1 MSGTLYLCATPIG
14 NLEDITF
21 RVINTLKEVDLIA
34 AEDTR
39 HSIKLLNHF
48 EIKTKMTSYHEYNR
62 VEKAKVLVK
71 QLQEGKDIALITDAG
86 TPGISDPGEELVR
99 QCHEAGITVT
109 ALPGACALIN
119 ALIISGQPTRRFCFE
134 AFLPSDKKERMI
146 MGHCSCCAHTHEC
159 APEKHIE
166 KKESIFAEYWKVGL
180 SFILL
185 ISGIIMNA
193 LELPFFR
200 EGYFSLIWYIV
211 AYLPVGLPVM
221 KEAWESMKDKDY
233 FSEFTL
239 MFVATLGAFYIGEY
253 PEGVA
258 VMLFY
263 SVGELF
269 QEKAVDKAKRNIGA
283 LLDVRPEEAAVVRD
297 GRVVIENPQ
306 NVKVGETIEIKTG
319 GRVPLDGMMLNE
331 VAAFNTAA
339 LTGESVPRSIRMGE
353 EVLAGMIVTDKVIRI
368 KVIRPFDK
376 SALARILELVQ
387 NASERKAPAEL
398 FIRKFARVYTPIV
411 IGLAVLI
418 VLLPFIYS
426 LITPQFLFTFNDWLY
441 RALVFLV
448 ISCPC
453 ALVVS
458 IPLGYFGGIGAAS
471 RLGILFKGGNYL
483 DAVTK
488 INTVVF
494 DKTGTLTKGTFEVQ
508 SCNCESGV
516 SEEELIRMIAS
527 VESSSTHPIAKA
539 VVNYAG
545 QRDIELSS
553 VTDSKEYAG
562 LGLEAA
568 VNGIQV
574 LAGNGRLLSKF
585 QIEYP
590 PELLSITDTIVVCA
604 IGNKYAGYLLLSDS
618 LKEDARIAIQNL
630 KALGIQNIQ
639 ILSGDKQSIVSNF
652 AEKLGISE
660 AYGDLLPDGKVKHL
674 EELRQHTENQV
685 AFVGDGMNDA
695 PVLALSNVGIAM
707 GGLGSDAAIETA
719 DVVIQTDQPS
729 KVAEAIKVGKL
740 TRRIVWQNISLAFG
754 VKLLVLILGAGGLA
768 TLWEAV
774 FADVGVCLLYTS
786 DAADEL

>member
-1 MSGTLYLCATPIG
+1 
-14 NLEDITF
+14 
-21 RVINTLKEVDLIA
+21 
-34 AEDTR
+34 
-39 HSIKLLNHF
+39 
-48 EIKTKMTSYHEYNR
+48 
-62 VEKAKVLVK
+62 
-71 QLQEGKDIALITDAG
+71 
-86 TPGISDPGEELVR
+86 
-99 QCHEAGITVT
+99 
-109 ALPGACALIN
+109 
-119 ALIISGQPTRRFCFE
+119 
-134 AFLPSDKKERMI
+134 

-200 EGYFSLIWYIV
+200 EGYFSLIWYVV

-297 GRVVIENPQ
+297 GRVIIENPQ

-545 QRDIELSS
+545 RRDIELSS

-774 FADVGVCLLYTS
+774 FADVGVALI
-786 DAADEL
+786 AIMNAVRIQKMIK

>member
-1 MSGTLYLCATPIG
+1 
-14 NLEDITF
+14 
-21 RVINTLKEVDLIA
+21 
-34 AEDTR
+34 
-39 HSIKLLNHF
+39 
-48 EIKTKMTSYHEYNR
+48 
-62 VEKAKVLVK
+62 
-71 QLQEGKDIALITDAG
+71 
-86 TPGISDPGEELVR
+86 
-99 QCHEAGITVT
+99 
-109 ALPGACALIN
+109 
-119 ALIISGQPTRRFCFE
+119 
-134 AFLPSDKKERMI
+134 MI

-200 EGYFSLIWYIV
+200 EGYFSLIWYVV

-283 LLDVRPEEAAVVRD
+283 LLDVSPEEAAVVRD
-297 GRVVIENPQ
+297 GRVIIENPQ
-306 NVKVGETIEIKTG
+306 NVKVGETIEIKIG

-426 LITPQFLFTFNDWLY
+426 LITPQFFFTFNDWLY

-545 QRDIELSS
+545 RRDIELSS

-590 PELLSITDTIVVCA
+590 PELLSVTDTIVVCA

-618 LKEDARIAIQNL
+618 LKEDAKIAIQNL

-774 FADVGVCLLYTS
+774 FADVGVALI
-786 DAADEL
+786 AIMNAVRIQKMIK

>member
-1 MSGTLYLCATPIG
+1 
-14 NLEDITF
+14 
-21 RVINTLKEVDLIA
+21 
-34 AEDTR
+34 
-39 HSIKLLNHF
+39 
-48 EIKTKMTSYHEYNR
+48 
-62 VEKAKVLVK
+62 
-71 QLQEGKDIALITDAG
+71 
-86 TPGISDPGEELVR
+86 
-99 QCHEAGITVT
+99 
-109 ALPGACALIN
+109 
-119 ALIISGQPTRRFCFE
+119 
-134 AFLPSDKKERMI
+134 MI

-200 EGYFSLIWYIV
+200 EGYFSLIWYVV

-297 GRVVIENPQ
+297 GRVIIENPQ

-398 FIRKFARVYTPIV
+398 FIRKFACVYTPIV

-545 QRDIELSS
+545 RRDIELSS

-590 PELLSITDTIVVCA
+590 PELLSVTDTIVVCA

-774 FADVGVCLLYTS
+774 FADVGVALI
-786 DAADEL
+786 AIMNAVRIQKMIK